1 MRKNII
7 FAAVL
12 VALAPSAIFAQT
24 ANYYDRSYV
33 RMSYVQG
40 DVYVQR
46 GQDLGYQAGEVNLVV
61 IAGDKIGT
69 RAGRLEL
76 QLGRQNYLRLDNDT
90 VIEMAA
96 LPGADGAPTKV
107 HLLSGSVFVRV
118 HSLDGARNFEIDS
131 PDASFYILSEGLY
144 RLDVRQ
150 GRETALLVVEGE
162 AEVSGEQGSIVAR
175 SGEGLVAAEGRFV
188 ENASAPAVSGDDF
201 NSWNDSRE
209 AFYSRPLEQSYLPA
223 EYSEYETE
231 LADSGSWSYESDY
244 GYVWVPRVGYSD
256 WRPYA
261 YGHWSWYPIIG
272 WTWISDEPW
281 GWCTSHYGR
290 WGWGSHL
297 GWYWIPQSHWGWGPA
312 WVHWYWDSSYI
323 GWSPLSY
330 WGYPSHLVNGR
341 FYDRYMD
348 YGFPR
353 DSRSLMMVRRDQLQA
368 RNLRANFL
376 GRENLN
382 RVGPNNLRN
391 GQPDLRPNLVR
402 NGEIANRAR
411 GVLSGTSVR
420 GVVRTFSAGTS
431 RLAPEALRQN
441 VIRRP
446 ESSSGLERR
455 NPDTLGNSGTR
466 VIRQGGAATGAPA
479 EVSAPR
485 RVLDPGSARTSSGST
500 GTARELRQFPSRQSL
515 DRGSSGTVNRPG
527 DATVRTPETLRSRET
542 GTPARTIRENS
553 SRSTESQTIR
563 SNPPVRTGAERSST
577 STSGAIRTPSTGSAA
592 APRTLRSPSAGTA
605 DFPSRSSASTSRN
618 SGNTSSS
625 SSRILRTPSG
635 SGSSSSSSIRTPRV
649 ASSPSRSSAAAR
661 SPQASSGSALRSR
674 QSSGST
680 GSSTPSR
687 SLSSPSRSAS
697 SPSRSLS
704 SPSRSYS
711 SRTPSRSLSSPS
723 RSPQGSSGSALR
735 SRQSSGSTG
744 SSSPSR
750 SVSSPSRSSGSS
762 RSSSGPSR
770 SSGSSSRS
778 SSGSSRSS
786 SSGGRIRK

>member
-1 MRKNII
+1 MRKIII

-24 ANYYDRSYV
+24 ASYYDRSYV

-61 IAGDKIGT
+61 VAGDKIGT

-118 HSLDGARNFEIDS
+118 RSLDGARNFEIDS

-144 RLDVRQ
+144 RMDVRE

-162 AEVSGEQGSIVAR
+162 AEASGEQGSLVAR
-175 SGEGLVAAEGRFV
+175 SGESLVAAEGRFV

-209 AFYSRPLEQSYLPA
+209 AFYARPLEQSYLPA
-223 EYSEYETE
+223 EYSEYEPE
-231 LADSGSWSYESDY
+231 LADSGNWTYESDY
-244 GYVWVPRVGYSD
+244 GYVWVPRVGYAD

-261 YGHWSWYPIIG
+261 YGHWTWYPIIG

-312 WVHWYWDSSYI
+312 WVHWYWDYNYI

-330 WGYPSHLVNGR
+330 WGYPCHLVNGR

-368 RNLRANFL
+368 RNLRGNFL
-376 GRENLN
+376 GRETLN
-382 RVGPNNLRN
+382 RVGRDNLRN
-391 GQPDLRPNLVR
+391 GQPDLKPNLVR

-411 GVLSGTSVR
+411 GALSGNSVR
-420 GVVRTFSAGTS
+420 GVSRTFSAGTS
-431 RLAPEALRQN
+431 RLAPETLRQN
-441 VIRRP
+441 VIRRT
-446 ESSSGLERR
+446 ETSQGLERR
-455 NPDTLGNSGTR
+455 NPGTLGNSGSR
-466 VIRQGGAATGAPA
+466 VIRQGGTATNRAPA
-479 EVSAPR
+479 ETSTPR
-485 RVLDPGSARTSSGST
+485 RALDPGSARNSSGST

-515 DRGSSGTVNRPG
+515 DRGSPGTVNRTEG
-527 DATVRTPETLRSRET
+527 ATVRTPETLRPRES
-542 GTPARTIRENS
+542 GTQGRTIRENP
-553 SRSTESQTIR
+553 SRSTESRTIR
-563 SNPPVRTGAERSST
+563 SNPPGRTGAERSST
-577 STSGAIRTPSTGSAA
+577 SSNGAIRTPSTGSAT
-592 APRTLRSPSAGTA
+592 APRTLRSPSAGA
-605 DFPSRSSASTSRN
+605 ANFPSRTSGSSSRN
-618 SGNTSSS
+618 NATTSSS
-625 SSRILRTPSG
+625 SSRILRAPSG
-635 SGSSSSSSIRTPRV
+635 SGSSSSSIRTPRIT
-649 ASSPSRSSAAAR
+649 SSPSRSSAT
-661 SPQASSGSALRSR
+661 ASS
-674 QSSGST
+674 SSGLA
-680 GSSTPSR
+680 GR
-687 SLSSPSRSAS
+687 
-697 SPSRSLS
+697 
-704 SPSRSYS
+704 
-711 SRTPSRSLSSPS
+711 LSSPS

-744 SSSPSR
+744 SS
-750 SVSSPSRSSGSS
+750 
-762 RSSSGPSR
+762 GPSR

-778 SSGSSRSS
+778 SGGSSRSS
-786 SSGGRIRK
+786 SGGGRIRK